1 MGYPA
6 LSPQSSLAQ
15 RGYPPNQSGPEERT
29 FNKIEDCRDL
39 RLFLQPNE
47 TEHHHE

>member
-1 MGYPA
+1 VDTQHP
-6 LSPQSSLAQ
+6 L
-15 RGYPPNQSGPEERT
+15 NQSGPEERT
-29 FNKIEDCRDL
+29 LQQVRGLRDL